1 MHFRAKNWRLT
12 SLKGNLLRSKGHKN
26 DPSAKI
32 QCCATSLFL
41 CPSLQ
46 YLHSSSLFFLQILFG
61 FLPELYVESLFVFHI
76 GLIQWS
82 VCMFVRS
89 VMWMHDSNLTLCGR
103 LCHTK
108 SIFKYNQKGN
118 IVYGLSSHLF
128 KPFWTRIMIIR
139 IRIHCFST
147 WLYKCTESSVIP
159 IDLNFV
165 SISTGTSSASAVF
178 PCANLSLC
186 LCSHIK

>member
-1 MHFRAKNWRLT
+1 MQRKCRTLLFSSVPCSFLRVFPFSICILHHSCTLELINWRLP

-32 QCCATSLFL
+32 QCCAMSLFL

-128 KPFWTRIMIIR
+128 KPFWTLK
-139 IRIHCFST
+139 F
-147 WLYKCTESSVIP
+147 CTCRE
-159 IDLNFV
+159 
-165 SISTGTSSASAVF
+165 G
-178 PCANLSLC
+178 
-186 LCSHIK
+186 

>member
-1 MHFRAKNWRLT
+1 M
-12 SLKGNLLRSKGHKN
+12 KGNLLRSKGHKN

-32 QCCATSLFL
+32 QCCAMSLFL

-46 YLHSSSLFFLQILFG
+46 YFLFHIPLPCFSCRFCLG

-89 VMWMHDSNLTLCGR
+89 VMRMHDSNLTLCGR

-108 SIFKYNQKGN
+108 SIFKYNQKEN
-118 IVYGLSSHLF
+118 NVYGLSSHFENYSSHSEPLNSAHVGRDNDHWNTHPLF
-128 KPFWTRIMIIR
+128 F
-139 IRIHCFST
+139 
-147 WLYKCTESSVIP
+147 Y
-159 IDLNFV
+159 
-165 SISTGTSSASAVF
+165 
-178 PCANLSLC
+178 LSL
-186 LCSHIK
+186 